1 MAVVI
6 VDDDSQMRGSLRQ
19 LVEDVGLQVL
29 GEAADGEEALVVVER
44 VKPQIVLL
52 DGRMPTADGLITT
65 QRLRARHPDVQVIA
79 HTSDPEMAKQM
90 MLLGAVASVVKGT
103 PDQLRVLLLNLRDGA
118 RAGRDPLFS

>member
-6 VDDDSQMRGSLRQ
+6 VDDDVQMRKSLRR
-19 LVEDVGLQVL
+19 LVEDLGLPVL
-29 GEAADGEEALVVVER
+29 GEAADGNEALEVVKR

-79 HTSDPEMAKQM
+79 HTSDSDMAKQM
-90 MLLGAVASVVKGT
+90 TLLGAVAAVVKGAA
-103 PDQLRVLLLNLRDGA
+103 PDELRRLLLSWKDGLQE
-118 RAGRDPLFS
+118 RPR

>member
-6 VDDDSQMRGSLRQ
+6 VDDDSQMRGSLRW

>member
-6 VDDDSQMRGSLRQ
+6 VDDDAQMRGSLRR

-29 GEAADGEEALVVVER
+29 GEAADGDEALVVVER

-65 QRLRARHPDVQVIA
+65 QRLRARHPDVQVVA

-90 MLLGAVASVVKGT
+90 VLLGAVASVVKGT
-103 PDQLRVLLLNLRDGA
+103 PDELRGLLLNLRNGSHA
-118 RAGRDPLFS
+118 RTRPIL

>member
-44 VKPQIVLL
+44 VRPPIVLL

-79 HTSDPEMAKQM
+79 DTSDPQMAKQM

-103 PDQLRVLLLNLRDGA
+103 PDQLRALLLNLRDGA
-118 RAGRDPLFS
+118 RAGRDPLCS